1 MWGWLRRKRKQS
13 ATPEHAPRSQSA
25 TPEHAPRSITI
36 VGRIDEITISGRRQ
50 YGCLGGDLVFDT
62 PAVQLLLED
71 GRSVTVEPSTGAV
84 VEGWQ
89 QLASPPP
96 PPGAVRFP
104 SVNSGPPPRPTNW
117 PEPPPG
123 TPAPQPMLTGVPI
136 PRITYTALLL
146 GGAIEIRGVV
156 ALDANRFAVPPNYRM
171 TVRPLGPA

>member
-1 MWGWLRRKRKQS
+1 MWGWLRRKRKPS
-13 ATPEHAPRSQSA
+13 LTPEHAPHSV
-25 TPEHAPRSITI
+25 TL
-36 VGRIDEITISGRRQ
+36 VGRIGEITISGKRQ

-89 QLASPPP
+89 KLASPSP
-96 PPGAVRFP
+96 PPGAVLVP
-104 SVNSGPPPRPTNW
+104 SVNGGPPPRPTNW

-123 TPAPQPMLTGVPI
+123 TPPPQPWSPGVPI
-136 PRITYTALLL
+136 PQIAYTALLL

-156 ALDANRFAVPPNYRM
+156 ALDANRFAVPPNFRM